1 MLHTDLAQRMKQNIN
16 PPFNIKSEK
25 AIGKF
30 RAAILNHY
38 SEHGR
43 VLPWRSTDNPY
54 YIFVSEFMLQQT
66 QVERVLKKYGP
77 FIEAFPDF
85 LTLHNARLQ
94 RVLSVW
100 QGLGYNRRCLYMKMC
115 ASLIQQRYNGWLPD
129 SVETLIQLP
138 GIGRSTASALVTF
151 SYNKPTVFLETN
163 IRTVF
168 LHFFFPEKQKVS
180 DSAILPLIERTLDV
194 QNPRTWYYALMDYG
208 TMLKSS
214 MRNLNKRSTTYRKQ
228 SPFEG
233 SKRQVRGKVL
243 KILIAEPHLSAYEI
257 ALRVNNDPSK
267 VRKILFELGTEGFIR
282 KNGKMYRISE

>member
-1 MLHTDLAQRMKQNIN
+1 MLHIKLSQRMKQNIN
-16 PPFNIKSEK
+16 QTFNIKSEK

-30 RAAILNHY
+30 RATIWSYYND
-38 SEHGR
+38 HGR

-54 YIFVSEFMLQQT
+54 HIFVSEFMLQQT
-66 QVERVLKKYGP
+66 QVERVLKKYGT

-85 LTLHNARLQ
+85 LSLRNARLQ

-100 QGLGYNRRCLYMKMC
+100 QGLGYNRRCLYMKRC
-115 ASLIQQRYNGWLPD
+115 ASIIQQWYNGWLPD

-138 GIGRSTASALVTF
+138 GIGRATASALVTF

-168 LHFFFPEKQKVS
+168 LHFFFPEEKKVF
-180 DSAILPLIERTLDV
+180 DPAILPLIERTLDV

-243 KILIAEPHLSAYEI
+243 KILIAEPRLSAYEI
-257 ALRVNNDPSK
+257 ALRVNGDPSK
-267 VRKILFELGTEGFIR
+267 VRKILFELETEGFIR

>member
-1 MLHTDLAQRMKQNIN
+1 MKQNIN
-16 PPFNIKSEK
+16 QPFNIKSEK

-30 RAAILNHY
+30 RAAILSYYNDQ
-38 SEHGR
+38 GR

-54 YIFVSEFMLQQT
+54 HIFVSEFMLQQT

-77 FIEAFPDF
+77 FVEAFPDF
-85 LTLHNARLQ
+85 LALRNARLQ
-94 RVLSVW
+94 RVLSLW

-115 ASLIQQRYNGWLPD
+115 ASVIQQQYNGWLPD

-138 GIGRSTASALVTF
+138 GIGRATASAFVTF

-168 LHFFFPEKQKVS
+168 LYFFFPEEQKVS

-214 MRNLNKRSTTYRKQ
+214 RRNLNKRSTTYRKQ
-228 SPFEG
+228 SSFEG

-243 KILIAEPHLSAYEI
+243 KTLIAEPRLSAYEI
-257 ALRVNNDPSK
+257 ALRVNDEPSK
-267 VRKILFELGTEGFIR
+267 VRKILFELEIEGFIR